1 MSVLPMEE
9 IRRIVSTRQSDCD
22 GCTPSVMVWTTNGG
36 AVTTF
41 TANHARACTVTP
53 GGTAGASVLTKE
65 LEVAA

>member
-36 AVTTF
+36 AVTAF
-41 TANHARACTVTP
+41 TVNHARACTITP
-53 GGTAGASVLTKE
+53 NGTWGSSVPTRE

>member
-36 AVTTF
+36 IVTCLAVT
-41 TANHARACTVTP
+41 HPPSCTTTV
-53 GGTAGASVLTKE
+53 GTMSTHVETKM